1 MKFAPN
7 LVFMLL
13 LCIGFLAC
21 RNQPDTHQKA
31 NPVKEAEVSP
41 VEKSEE
47 KKERPIKI
55 NEVPK
60 EQKSD
65 RRNHKNRSKNE
76 LDTLR
81 PKTA

>member
-7 LVFMLL
+7 FVFMLL
-13 LCIGFLAC
+13 LCIGFAAC
-21 RNQPDTHQKA
+21 RNQPDPHQEA
-31 NPVKEAEVSP
+31 NPVKDANVSP

-47 KKERPIKI
+47 KKERPTKI
-55 NEVPK
+55 NIVPK

-65 RRNHKNRSKNE
+65 RRNHKKRSKNE